1 MSHVREE
8 IWNFFAHMPG
18 QAALYLCQRER
29 GRQMVM
35 AHLVVVLG
43 MVAASGASKAPMVF
57 ATVHA
62 SFVAVVN
69 GVALFAQ
76 SLGAHLIRLAAG
88 STPTFTPTGGAPGS
102 GAVQKLLDWGGW
114 FALAASLGGLIIG
127 AGMWAHSSS
136 SGSYGG
142 VHKGKQYVLGGAV
155 GALVLGV
162 APILLSTL
170 YSTGQN

>member
-1 MSHVREE
+1 M
-8 IWNFFAHMPG
+8 
-18 QAALYLCQRER
+18 Q
-29 GRQMVM
+29 
-35 AHLVVVLG
+35 HLAVVLG
-43 MVAASGASKAPMVF
+43 MAWASGGSKAQVVLAMVHPNVAPVVNVVAAS
-57 ATVHA
+57 
-62 SFVAVVN
+62 
-69 GVALFAQ
+69 AQ
-76 SLGAHLIRLAAG
+76 SFGSHLIRLAAG
-88 STPTFTPTGGAPGS
+88 DTPTFTPTGGAPGS

-142 VHKGKQYVLGGAV
+142 VHKGKQYVLGGAI

>member
-1 MSHVREE
+1 M
-8 IWNFFAHMPG
+8 
-18 QAALYLCQRER
+18 Q
-29 GRQMVM
+29 
-35 AHLVVVLG
+35 HLVVALG
-43 MVAASGASKAPMVF
+43 MAWASGGSKAQILLATVHPNLAPMVN
-57 ATVHA
+57 T
-62 SFVAVVN
+62 VAV
-69 GVALFAQ
+69 GAQ
-76 SLGAHLIRLAAG
+76 NLGPHLLRLAAG
-88 STPTFTPTGGAPGS
+88 DTPTFTPTGGAPGS
-102 GAVQKLLDWGGW
+102 AAVQKLLDWGGW

-142 VHKGKQYVLGGAV
+142 VHKGKQYVLGGAI

>member
-1 MSHVREE
+1 M
-8 IWNFFAHMPG
+8 
-18 QAALYLCQRER
+18 Q
-29 GRQMVM
+29 
-35 AHLVVVLG
+35 HLVVVLG
-43 MVAASGASKAPMVF
+43 MMWASGGSKGQFML
-57 ATVHA
+57 ATVHPIVA
-62 SFVAVVN
+62 PVINVVATSARSFGSN
-69 GVALFAQ
+69 
-76 SLGAHLIRLAAG
+76 LIQLAAG

-102 GAVQKLLDWGGW
+102 AAVQKLLDWGGW

-142 VHKGKQYVLGGAV
+142 VHKGKQYVLGGAI

>member
-1 MSHVREE
+1 L
-8 IWNFFAHMPG
+8 
-18 QAALYLCQRER
+18 AA
-29 GRQMVM
+29 VH
-35 AHLVVVLG
+35 ANVAPVVKV
-43 MVAASGASKAPMVF
+43 VAASAR
-57 ATVHA
+57 
-62 SFVAVVN
+62 
-69 GVALFAQ
+69 
-76 SLGAHLIRLAAG
+76 SLGAPLIRLAAG
-88 STPTFTPTGGAPGS
+88 DTPTFTPTGGAPGS
-102 GAVQKLLDWGGW
+102 AAVQKLLDWGGW

-142 VHKGKQYVLGGAV
+142 VHKGKQYVLGGAI